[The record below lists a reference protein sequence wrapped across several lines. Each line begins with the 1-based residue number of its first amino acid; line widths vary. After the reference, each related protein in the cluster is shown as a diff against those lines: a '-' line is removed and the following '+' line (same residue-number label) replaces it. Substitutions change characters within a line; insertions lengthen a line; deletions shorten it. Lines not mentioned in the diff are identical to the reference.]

1 MSMVKS
7 QLPDGFATIRTRGLT
22 RSKSRA
28 EQYAPTAANAAN
40 QMSGRRST
48 MIGVVPPVMV
58 AKLKPSGGSG
68 PLFEC
73 PNGMDSDHQH
83 PEHQQQQQH
92 QHHQHL
98 HQQQQLR
105 YKSSSATAI
114 ATPPPVP
121 PRTSSERTVSDR
133 SSSVETPE
141 DVEVDCSDAGDVEE
155 EQLPTGGQELQQQ
168 QQPPTGPF
176 REDDDI
182 YYTSSL
188 TYETFKPLTKSAA
201 NLEMKVSG
209 DTNNY
214 LNLAQSSEYI
224 ESLAYDFSLPP
235 LKSPQYINELNM
247 MRTRAL
253 DVSSNN
259 NGVMMEGK
267 AAMPMLFAAPPSY
280 SATIRSDSP
289 PSYGKIRSSYRSTT
303 PESLDNGSSNSSTYS
318 HPLHHGSSSSGG
330 TGTRF
335 LYDVPPKT
343 VVAVAPHSLQYRKSF
358 NHSNSR
364 TDIIYEEPKSLHRNG
379 MSSDTDS
386 SYDGGSSSGN
396 GGGAANCYLKIHKN
410 ASAELLNFADIS
422 THMLVGRP
430 NGYIRRYATLGHP
443 GKDLRY
449 GQGGGGPGSDGGMGG
464 MDEDEF
470 GAGAKSTSSLNDQ
483 DLVKVDDDL
492 LNYKIGCQTTLRS
505 KPVIPWYEL
514 AIRKDHRQSCPAM
527 KERKRSFTAT
537 SFGWRPAVP
546 EDPEVSKTHVPS
558 EIYLPFGEG

>member
-28 EQYAPTAANAAN
+28 EQYAPPSA

-58 AKLKPSGGSG
+58 NNMKSSGSG

-73 PNGMDSDHQH
+73 PTGDNV
-83 PEHQQQQQH
+83 HQQGQQQH
-92 QHHQHL
+92 L
-98 HQQQQLR
+98 QQQKQEQLR

-141 DVEVDCSDAGDVEE
+141 DVEVECDGGEVEE
-155 EQLPTGGQELQQQ
+155 EKLATEGRQQQ
-168 QQPPTGPF
+168 QQPPPTGPY

-188 TYETFKPLTKSAA
+188 TYETFKPLAKSA
-201 NLEMKVSG
+201 NLEMKVG
-209 DTNNY
+209 DSSNY

-253 DVSSNN
+253 DVS
-259 NGVMMEGK
+259 NGGK
-267 AAMPMLFAAPPSY
+267 GGGEQMVPMPLLFAAPPSY
-280 SATIRSDSP
+280 NNAIRPDSP

-318 HPLHHGSSSSGG
+318 HPLHPGSNGSGG
-330 TGTRF
+330 SRAF
-335 LYDVPPKT
+335 LYDVPAKM

-364 TDIIYEEPKSLHRNG
+364 TDIIYEEPKALHRNG
-379 MSSDTDS
+379 GTACISSDTDS

-396 GGGAANCYLKIHKN
+396 GVGRYLKIHKN

-422 THMLVGRP
+422 TSMLGSRP
-430 NGYIRRYATLGHP
+430 HGYIRRYATLGHP

-449 GQGGGGPGSDGGMGG
+449 GPNGTGSDGGGVRG
-464 MDEDEF
+464 DEDEF

-527 KERKRSFTAT
+527 KENSNDGRL
-537 SFGWRPAVP
+537 
-546 EDPEVSKTHVPS
+546 E
-558 EIYLPFGEG
+558 

>member
-1 MSMVKS
+1 MVKS

-28 EQYAPTAANAAN
+28 EQYAPAPG
-40 QMSGRRST
+40 QLSGRRST
-48 MIGVVPPVMV
+48 MIGVVPPVM
-58 AKLKPSGGSG
+58 KPSESG

-73 PNGMDSDHQH
+73 PAGEQNHENGQ
-83 PEHQQQQQH
+83 ELQQGQQQK
-92 QHHQHL
+92 
-98 HQQQQLR
+98 QLR

-114 ATPPPVP
+114 AMPPPVP
-121 PRTSSERTVSDR
+121 PRTSSERTVSDDR

-141 DVEVDCSDAGDVEE
+141 DDDVEVEVGDGEVED
-155 EQLPTGGQELQQQ
+155 GQQPPSGEQQ
-168 QQPPTGPF
+168 QQPPTGPY

-188 TYETFKPLTKSAA
+188 TYETFKPLTRSAA
-201 NLEMKVSG
+201 NLELKVG
-209 DTNNY
+209 DTTSNY

-253 DVSSNN
+253 DVS
-259 NGVMMEGK
+259 GK
-267 AAMPMLFAAPPSY
+267 GGEQVAPMPLYFAAPPPY
-280 SATIRSDSP
+280 TNGMRPDSP
-289 PSYGKIRSSYRSTT
+289 QSYGKIRSSYRSTT

-318 HPLHHGSSSSGG
+318 HPVHHGSNGSSRSA
-330 TGTRF
+330 F
-335 LYDVPPKT
+335 LYDVPAKT
-343 VVAVAPHSLQYRKSF
+343 IVAVPPLHSLQYRKSF

-364 TDIIYEEPKSLHRNG
+364 TDIIYEEPKMLHRNG
-379 MSSDTDS
+379 GGISSDTDS
-386 SYDGGSSSGN
+386 SYDGASSGGN
-396 GGGAANCYLKIHKN
+396 GVACYLKIHKN

-422 THMLVGRP
+422 TNMLGSRP

-449 GQGGGGPGSDGGMGG
+449 GPGGAGSDNGGMCGE
-464 MDEDEF
+464 EDEF

-483 DLVKVDDDL
+483 DLVVKVDDDL
-492 LNYKIGCQTTLRS
+492 LNYKVGCQTTLRS

-527 KERKRSFTAT
+527 KEVSSGAGVNPVRACLSSQFLPPRESFLTRSWQNCWLDI
-537 SFGWRPAVP
+537 GGLR
-546 EDPEVSKTHVPS
+546 
-558 EIYLPFGEG
+558 

>member
-1 MSMVKS
+1 MVKS

-28 EQYAPTAANAAN
+28 EQYAPPSA

-48 MIGVVPPVMV
+48 MIGVVPPVM
-58 AKLKPSGGSG
+58 KPAGSG

-73 PNGMDSDHQH
+73 PPAGDNV
-83 PEHQQQQQH
+83 
-92 QHHQHL
+92 L
-98 HQQQQLR
+98 HQQGHQQPHQHKQEQLR

-141 DVEVDCSDAGDVEE
+141 DVDEE
-155 EQLPTGGQELQQQ
+155 CDGVLEMEDEKQLPTGGQQQQQQ
-168 QQPPTGPF
+168 QQPPTGPY

-188 TYETFKPLTKSAA
+188 TYETFKPLTKSA
-201 NLEMKVSG
+201 NLEMKVG
-209 DTNNY
+209 DSSNY

-253 DVSSNN
+253 DVS
-259 NGVMMEGK
+259 GAGGK
-267 AAMPMLFAAPPSY
+267 GGEQMVPMPLLFAAPPPY
-280 SATIRSDSP
+280 NNAIRPDSP

-318 HPLHHGSSSSGG
+318 HPLHHGSSNGSSGS
-330 TGTRF
+330 RSVF
-335 LYDVPPKT
+335 LYDVPAKT
-343 VVAVAPHSLQYRKSF
+343 IVAVAPHSLQYRKSF

-364 TDIIYEEPKSLHRNG
+364 TDIIYEEPKTLHRNG
-379 MSSDTDS
+379 GTCISSDTDS
-386 SYDGGSSSGN
+386 SYDGGSSGR
-396 GGGAANCYLKIHKN
+396 YLKIHKN

-422 THMLVGRP
+422 TCMLGSRP

-449 GQGGGGPGSDGGMGG
+449 GQHGCAGSDGGVGG
-464 MDEDEF
+464 DEDEF

-527 KERKRSFTAT
+527 KE
-537 SFGWRPAVP
+537 
-546 EDPEVSKTHVPS
+546 VSRDDV
-558 EIYLPFGEG
+558 LPKWPVNIKNGGV